1 MLEEAGDKRNAV
13 TRHERID
20 REMTGM
26 AEVSAAQHIRMEE
39 IRAVFSSNV

>member
-20 REMTGM
+20 QEMTGL
-26 AEVSAAQHIRMEE
+26 AEESAAQHFRKKE
-39 IRAVFSSNV
+39 ISAVFSSNA

>member
-20 REMTGM
+20 QEMTGL
-26 AEVSAAQHIRMEE
+26 AEANAVQHFRKEE
-39 IRAVFSSNV
+39 IRTVFSSNA